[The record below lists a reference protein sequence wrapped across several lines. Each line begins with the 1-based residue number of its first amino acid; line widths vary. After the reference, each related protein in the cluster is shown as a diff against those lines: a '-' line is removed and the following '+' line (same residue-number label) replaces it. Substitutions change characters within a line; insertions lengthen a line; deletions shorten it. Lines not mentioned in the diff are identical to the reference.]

1 MSQHEQ
7 SPRPKVERAGRRPPL
22 VHQPHGGVVAQ
33 SFVQQRLWFLAQL
46 EPEGL
51 AYNAP
56 FAARLKGRLDVKV
69 LEEAFRAVMRRH
81 ESLRTTFGEV
91 DGMPV
96 QRIHEDVAFALRVEG
111 VAEGE
116 VLARVEEEARRPFD
130 LERGPLLRAKV
141 LRVGEEEHVLVW
153 VVHHIVFDGWSVGV
167 LERELSEAYEGKGL
181 EERRTEVQYADFVR
195 WQREWLQGE
204 VLENQLAWWKEELA
218 GAPLVLELP
227 TDRPRPAVQTFSGAL
242 TWLPPLQTLEGPL
255 RELSRKEGVTLY
267 MTLLAAF
274 QVLLARHSGQR
285 DIVVGSPFAGRGS
298 RDLEGMIGFFANM
311 LALRARVDDVPF
323 REVLKQVRRVC
334 LGAFAHEELPLEQ
347 LVEALQPGRDLSR
360 SPLFQVAFVLQG
372 EPGSSL
378 ALEGVDASDVPLEPG
393 VSKFDLTLFARETSR
408 GLVTYWEYNTDLFD
422 EETVSRLAERYVRL
436 LEAVVAHPEL
446 RVSELPLLSLAER
459 EQLLVEWNDT
469 RTRYPREASI
479 HEVFEAQVARTP
491 DAVAVEFE
499 GVRLTY
505 VELDRRACQLA
516 HHLRR
521 HGVAAGGRVGLFTR
535 RSLEM
540 VVATLGILKAG
551 GAYVPLDPSYP
562 AERLAFM
569 CEDAGLQVLL
579 VQPSLSS
586 RLPSVAVEVI
596 ALESSWARFATEP
609 EEGPKVSVPAEALA
623 YVMYTSGS
631 TGRPKGVC
639 IPHRAVVRLVK
650 GSRFAELGAEEVFL
664 QLAPISFDAATLEL
678 WGPLLNGGKLVVF
691 SEHAPAVEALEGAL
705 SRHGITTLWLT
716 SALFE
721 QVMATRPDAL
731 ASVRQVL
738 TGGDVVSPGAVRARL
753 ARGGSVTN
761 GYGPTENTTFTTTHR
776 LTDGARVGASVPI
789 GRPVSNTSVYVL
801 DAALSL
807 VPVGVWGE
815 LYTGGDGLAWGYL
828 GRPELTAE
836 RFVPHP
842 FSTEPG
848 ARLYRTGDRV
858 RFLRDGTLEYAS
870 RLDGQVKLRGFRIEP
885 GEVESALAAHPEVRE
900 VTVLARD
907 DGPGGRWLVAYF
919 VPTED
924 AALTPQALRAHAQS
938 RLPEYMVPSAFVS
951 LPALPLTPNGK
962 LDRKALPSPRAEDAR
977 GEFVAPRTAMEQV
990 VADVLAPLLGLARM
1004 GVEDHFF
1011 ELGGHS
1017 LLATRAVSRLRE
1029 VVGRELPVRVL
1040 FESPTVVRLAERL
1053 EENHGAQPPPLT
1065 HQLHGG
1071 VVEQSFAQQRLWLT
1085 SQLDAGGISYNVPF
1099 ARRLSGRL
1107 DVKALEEAF
1116 REVMRRHESLRTTF
1130 GEVDG
1135 RPVQRIHEDVE
1146 FDLRVE
1152 DVAEGEVLARVEE
1165 EARRPFDLERGPLLR
1180 AKVLRAGEEEH
1191 VLVWVVHH
1199 IVFDGWSVGVLERE
1213 LSDAYTA
1220 RVKGDAS
1227 ERPVL
1232 EVQYADYARWQR
1244 EWLKGEV
1251 LENQLAWWKQELAGA
1266 PLVLELPTDRARP
1279 AVRTYRGALKR
1290 VTLPAGLEGQLR
1302 ELSRKEGV
1310 TLYMTLLAGFQ
1321 ALLARYSGQTDV
1333 VVGTPISGRNWRQVE
1348 ALVGFFVNTLVV
1360 RTETQGASFRELL
1373 RRVRRACLGAF
1384 AHQDLPFEQLVD
1396 ALQPSRDLSRSPL
1409 FQVMFVMPGTL
1420 SPLDLDGVRVE
1431 ELDFEPGV
1439 SKFDLTLFAWETPRG
1454 LVTYWEYNTELFDEE
1469 TVSRMAGHYGRLL
1482 SAAVTS
1488 SERQVLELPLL
1499 GDAER
1504 QRLLLD
1510 WGSRQ
1515 DATYVPGLM
1524 HRWVEAQV
1532 ARTPHAEAVSDGTR
1546 SLTYGELDARANQL
1560 AHHLVALGVPPNG
1573 SVGLCLDRGSLEMP
1587 VAVLA
1592 TLKAGAAFLPLDPT
1606 WPVERLALMLEDTR
1620 APVVLA
1626 QSHLVAALPPGTGT
1640 RLVCLEDESAAIARR
1655 PTVAAS
1661 VDVSPETNCYFVYT
1675 SGSTGRPKG
1684 IVMSHRAVGN
1694 MLWWLLRRTVK
1705 PDATTLQFASLNF
1718 DVSFQELFGTWCLGG
1733 RVLLIT
1739 PELRRDPSA
1748 MLRYMA
1754 RHRVER
1760 LYLPFV
1766 ALQAVCDAAGAEDV
1780 LPPLTEV
1787 VTAGEQLQ
1795 VTPAL
1800 VAFFERLPGCV
1811 LENQYGPSEAH
1822 VVTAWRASGPPSSW
1836 PALPPVGEPITN
1848 VRLYV
1853 LDSKG
1858 EPCPLGV
1865 PGEVGVAGV
1874 SLAHGYHGR
1883 PDLTADRF
1891 VPDTL
1896 GAVPGERYYRTGDRA
1911 RWLADGNLEFLGRL
1925 DGQVKLRGFRIE
1937 LGEVEVVLRALPGVR
1952 DAVAVVRED
1961 TPGDRRLVGYVVFQ
1975 EGQRLEPSE
1984 LRARLQEK
1992 LPEYMVPSAFVS
2004 LPTLPLAPTGKVD
2017 RKALPVPRAEE
2028 ARGGY
2033 VAPRTAMERVVAEVF
2048 GPLLGL
2054 ERVSV
2059 EAHFF
2064 ELGGHSLLATQA
2076 VSRLKEVVGRELPVR
2091 VLFESPTVAQL
2102 AEHLEDVLEDAR
2114 GAAPPPLV
2122 RGPPSAVAEQ
2132 SFAQQRLWFLSQLD
2146 AEGFSYNMPFAV
2158 RLKGPLQVKA
2168 LEGAFHDVAR
2178 RHESLRTTF
2187 GEVDGRPVQRIHE
2200 QVEFELRVEEAEEG
2214 EVLARVEAEARRPF
2228 DLERG
2233 PLLRGKV
2240 LRVGEEEHVLVWVVH
2255 HIVFDGWSVGVL
2267 ERELSDAYAAKMSG
2281 NAADERRTEVRYAD
2295 YAKWQREWL
2304 KGEVLE
2310 KQLAWWKQQLAGA
2323 PPVLELPA
2331 DRPRPVMQSFNGGH
2345 LAVRLPPELAGA
2357 LREVSRKEG
2366 VTLYMTLL
2374 AGFQALLARYSG
2386 QTDVVVGTPISGRNW
2401 RQVEALVGFFVNT
2414 LVVRT
2419 ETQGASFRELL
2430 RRVRRACLGAFA
2442 HQDLPFEQL
2451 VDALQ
2456 PSRDL
2461 SRSPLFQVMFV
2472 MPGPTAPLSLSGLAV
2487 EEVSFEP
2494 GMAKF
2499 DLTLFVRELPQS
2511 LVTYWEYNTDLFDEE
2526 TVSRMAGHYTRLLQ
2540 AALSQP
2546 GQDVESLPLLGEAER
2561 RRLLVEWNATE
2572 APRSSAP
2579 CVNVLFEA
2587 QAARTPGAIAVRFGE
2602 QTLTYG
2608 ELNQRAN
2615 RLARF
2620 LRRGGVGPD
2629 VPVALCVR
2637 RSLDLAVGVLGV
2649 LKAGGAYVPLDPAYP
2664 RERLE
2669 WMLRSSGASWL
2680 LTQSSLS
2687 EVLPE
2692 GIARGLALDTEAAR
2706 FAEERSAD
2714 LEPVARPESLAYVIY
2729 TSGSTGTPKG
2739 VAMPHGPLLNLVQW
2753 QLGASLQPK
2762 ARTLQFSPLSFDVSF
2777 QELFST
2783 WAAGGELV
2791 LIPEELRL
2799 DAHALLE
2806 LMDRCEVE
2814 RLFLP
2819 FVALQNLAE
2828 VADREDFAPRRL
2840 RELVTAG
2847 EQLRV
2852 TPALRRFA
2860 RRLPGCVLH
2869 NHYGPTESHV
2879 VTAHT
2884 LEGDPESWPDLPSIG
2899 RPIANA
2905 RVHLLDSRQAP
2916 VPLGVPGELYLGGD
2930 VLARGYLHRPELT
2943 MERFVPD
2950 PLDLSPGA
2958 RLYRTGDFARYR
2970 PDGTL
2975 EFLGRRDAQVKVR
2988 GYRIELAEIEA
2999 VLARYPALK
3008 DCVVEARAD
3017 GSGLTRLV
3025 AYVVGG
3031 EGGPPAASEL
3041 RGFLKQRLPEYMVP
3055 GLFVPLDSLPLTPSG
3070 KVNRRALPAPE
3081 GEVTARSVERVPPRT
3096 SLELQLVRAWEETL
3110 GLHPVGIRED
3120 FFELGG
3126 HSLLAVRLLGRIRE
3140 LTGRALPVATLFQG
3154 ATVER
3159 IASVLQQ
3166 ALGPASSLVELRSG
3180 RSKRP
3185 FFCIHPV
3192 GGTVLA
3198 YAELAHLL
3206 GAEQP
3211 FFGLQAPGLDG
3222 EVVPHDSVEAL
3233 AAHHLRA
3240 IRTVQPRGPYLL
3252 GGWSLGGTLAYE
3264 MAQQL
3269 QEQGEQVDLLVLID
3283 TYARA
3288 HAGGGVDREWLEPA
3302 RLGALF
3308 FRDLLRAAGADLPC
3322 SEEELSRL
3330 PPEEALRLLEEAG
3343 RQAAA
3348 LPESGLTALRQV
3360 FESNL
3365 RAAWRYV
3372 PRPYSGAL
3380 LSMESGESP
3389 RAHEWEL
3396 LARGGVEVH
3405 TLAGDHYALLRLP
3418 GVQQLATLLR
3428 DALARAHAKAQPR
3441 SASA

>member
-1 MSQHEQ
+1 M
-7 SPRPKVERAGRRPPL
+7 
-22 VHQPHGGVVAQ
+22 
-33 SFVQQRLWFLAQL
+33 
-46 EPEGL
+46 
-51 AYNAP
+51 
-56 FAARLKGRLDVKV
+56 
-69 LEEAFRAVMRRH
+69 
-81 ESLRTTFGEV
+81 
-91 DGMPV
+91 
-96 QRIHEDVAFALRVEG
+96 
-111 VAEGE
+111 
-116 VLARVEEEARRPFD
+116 
-130 LERGPLLRAKV
+130 
-141 LRVGEEEHVLVW
+141 
-153 VVHHIVFDGWSVGV
+153 
-167 LERELSEAYEGKGL
+167 
-181 EERRTEVQYADFVR
+181 QYADYAR
-195 WQREWLQGE
+195 WQREWLKGA
-204 VLENQLAWWKEELA
+204 VLEKQLAWWKEELA

-227 TDRPRPAVQTFSGAL
+227 TDRPRPAV
-242 TWLPPLQTLEGPL
+242 
-255 RELSRKEGVTLY
+255 
-267 MTLLAAF
+267 
-274 QVLLARHSGQR
+274 
-285 DIVVGSPFAGRGS
+285 
-298 RDLEGMIGFFANM
+298 
-311 LALRARVDDVPF
+311 
-323 REVLKQVRRVC
+323 
-334 LGAFAHEELPLEQ
+334 
-347 LVEALQPGRDLSR
+347 
-360 SPLFQVAFVLQG
+360 
-372 EPGSSL
+372 
-378 ALEGVDASDVPLEPG
+378 
-393 VSKFDLTLFARETSR
+393 
-408 GLVTYWEYNTDLFD
+408 
-422 EETVSRLAERYVRL
+422 
-436 LEAVVAHPEL
+436 
-446 RVSELPLLSLAER
+446 
-459 EQLLVEWNDT
+459 
-469 RTRYPREASI
+469 
-479 HEVFEAQVARTP
+479 
-491 DAVAVEFE
+491 
-499 GVRLTY
+499 
-505 VELDRRACQLA
+505 
-516 HHLRR
+516 
-521 HGVAAGGRVGLFTR
+521 
-535 RSLEM
+535 
-540 VVATLGILKAG
+540 
-551 GAYVPLDPSYP
+551 
-562 AERLAFM
+562 
-569 CEDAGLQVLL
+569 
-579 VQPSLSS
+579 
-586 RLPSVAVEVI
+586 
-596 ALESSWARFATEP
+596 
-609 EEGPKVSVPAEALA
+609 
-623 YVMYTSGS
+623 
-631 TGRPKGVC
+631 
-639 IPHRAVVRLVK
+639 
-650 GSRFAELGAEEVFL
+650 
-664 QLAPISFDAATLEL
+664 
-678 WGPLLNGGKLVVF
+678 
-691 SEHAPAVEALEGAL
+691 
-705 SRHGITTLWLT
+705 
-716 SALFE
+716 
-721 QVMATRPDAL
+721 
-731 ASVRQVL
+731 
-738 TGGDVVSPGAVRARL
+738 
-753 ARGGSVTN
+753 
-761 GYGPTENTTFTTTHR
+761 
-776 LTDGARVGASVPI
+776 
-789 GRPVSNTSVYVL
+789 
-801 DAALSL
+801 
-807 VPVGVWGE
+807 
-815 LYTGGDGLAWGYL
+815 
-828 GRPELTAE
+828 
-836 RFVPHP
+836 
-842 FSTEPG
+842 
-848 ARLYRTGDRV
+848 
-858 RFLRDGTLEYAS
+858 
-870 RLDGQVKLRGFRIEP
+870 
-885 GEVESALAAHPEVRE
+885 
-900 VTVLARD
+900 
-907 DGPGGRWLVAYF
+907 
-919 VPTED
+919 
-924 AALTPQALRAHAQS
+924 
-938 RLPEYMVPSAFVS
+938 
-951 LPALPLTPNGK
+951 
-962 LDRKALPSPRAEDAR
+962 
-977 GEFVAPRTAMEQV
+977 
-990 VADVLAPLLGLARM
+990 
-1004 GVEDHFF
+1004 
-1011 ELGGHS
+1011 
-1017 LLATRAVSRLRE
+1017 
-1029 VVGRELPVRVL
+1029 
-1040 FESPTVVRLAERL
+1040 
-1053 EENHGAQPPPLT
+1053 
-1065 HQLHGG
+1065 
-1071 VVEQSFAQQRLWLT
+1071 
-1085 SQLDAGGISYNVPF
+1085 
-1099 ARRLSGRL
+1099 
-1107 DVKALEEAF
+1107 
-1116 REVMRRHESLRTTF
+1116 
-1130 GEVDG
+1130 
-1135 RPVQRIHEDVE
+1135 
-1146 FDLRVE
+1146 
-1152 DVAEGEVLARVEE
+1152 
-1165 EARRPFDLERGPLLR
+1165 
-1180 AKVLRAGEEEH
+1180 
-1191 VLVWVVHH
+1191 
-1199 IVFDGWSVGVLERE
+1199 
-1213 LSDAYTA
+1213 
-1220 RVKGDAS
+1220 
-1227 ERPVL
+1227 
-1232 EVQYADYARWQR
+1232 
-1244 EWLKGEV
+1244 
-1251 LENQLAWWKQELAGA
+1251 
-1266 PLVLELPTDRARP
+1266 
-1279 AVRTYRGALKR
+1279 RTYQGALKR
-1290 VTLPAGLEGQLR
+1290 VALPAGLEGALR

-1321 ALLARYSGQTDV
+1321 ALLSRYSGQSDV
-1333 VVGTPISGRNWRQVE
+1333 VAGTPISGRNWRQVE
-1348 ALVGFFVNTLVV
+1348 ALVGFFVNTLVL
-1360 RTETQGASFRELL
+1360 RTQTQGASFRELL

-1420 SPLDLDGVRVE
+1420 SPLDLDGVQVE
-1431 ELDFEPGV
+1431 DLDFEPGV

-1454 LVTYWEYNTELFDEE
+1454 LVTYWEYNTDLFDEE

-1482 SAAVTS
+1482 SAAVET
-1488 SERQVLELPLL
+1488 SERQVSELPLL
-1499 GDAER
+1499 GDSER
-1504 QRLLLD
+1504 QRLLVD

-1515 DATYVPGLM
+1515 DSTYVPGLM
-1524 HRWVEAQV
+1524 HQWVEAQV
-1532 ARTPHAEAVSDGTR
+1532 SRTPDAEAVTDGTR
-1546 SLTYGELDARANQL
+1546 SLTYAELDARANQL

-1573 SVGLCLDRGSLEMP
+1573 SVGLCLDRSGLEMP

-1626 QSHLVAALPPGTGT
+1626 QSHLVAALPPNTGA
-1640 RLVCLEDESAAIARR
+1640 RIVCLEDEGPAIARR
-1655 PTVAAS
+1655 PTTTPR
-1661 VDVSPETNCYFVYT
+1661 VDVSPETHCYFVYT

-1694 MLWWLLRRTVK
+1694 MLGWLLRRTVK

-1748 MLRYMA
+1748 MLRYMV

-1760 LYLPFV
+1760 LFLPFV

-1853 LDSKG
+1853 LDAKG

-1865 PGEVGVAGV
+1865 PGEVGVAGA

-1891 VPDTL
+1891 LPDTL
-1896 GAVPGERYYRTGDRA
+1896 GAASGERYYRTGDRA

-1961 TPGDRRLVGYVVFQ
+1961 VPGDRRLVGYAVFQ

-1984 LRARLQEK
+1984 LRTQLQAK

-2033 VAPRTAMERVVAEVF
+2033 MAPRTAMERVVAEVF

-2054 ERVSV
+2054 ERVGV

-2076 VSRLKEVVGRELPVR
+2076 VSRLKEVIGRELPVR

-2122 RGPPSAVAEQ
+2122 RGLPSAVAEQ

-2158 RLKGPLQVKA
+2158 RLTGPLHVKA
-2168 LEGAFHDVAR
+2168 LEDAFREVAR

-2200 QVEFELRVEEAEEG
+2200 VVEFILRVEEVKEG
-2214 EVLARVEAEARRPF
+2214 EVLARVEEEARGPF

-2233 PLLRGKV
+2233 PLLRAKV
-2240 LRVGEEEHVLVWVVH
+2240 LKVGEAEHVLVWVVH

-2267 ERELSDAYAAKMSG
+2267 ERELSEAYEAKMRG
-2281 NAADERRTEVRYAD
+2281 TAVDERRPEVRYAD
-2295 YAKWQREWL
+2295 YARWQREWL

-2310 KQLAWWKQQLAGA
+2310 KQLTWWKQQLAGA
-2323 PPVLELPA
+2323 PPVLELPT
-2331 DRPRPVMQSFNGGH
+2331 DRPRPAMQSFNGGH

-2357 LREVSRKEG
+2357 LRELSLKEG

-2374 AGFQALLARYSG
+2374 AGFQALLSRYSG

-2414 LVVRT
+2414 LVLRT
-2419 ETQGASFRELL
+2419 QTQGASFRELL

-2472 MPGPTAPLSLSGLAV
+2472 MPGPTAPLALSGLAV
-2487 EEVSFEP
+2487 EELSFEP

-2546 GQDVESLPLLGEAER
+2546 GQDVEALPLLGEAER
-2561 RRLLVEWNATE
+2561 RRLLVDWNATE
-2572 APRSSAP
+2572 APRSSAS
-2579 CVNVLFEA
+2579 CVNALFEA
-2587 QAARTPGAIAVRFGE
+2587 HAARTPDAVAVRFGE
-2602 QTLTYG
+2602 HALTYG
-2608 ELNQRAN
+2608 ELNRQAN

-2620 LRRGGVGPD
+2620 LRRGGVGAD

-2649 LKAGGAYVPLDPAYP
+2649 LKAGGAYVPLDPSYP

-2669 WMLRSSGASWL
+2669 WMLRSSGATWL
-2680 LTQSSLS
+2680 LTQSTLS
-2687 EVLPE
+2687 DVLPD
-2692 GIARGLALDTEAAR
+2692 GVARRLDLDTEAAR

-2714 LEPVARPESLAYVIY
+2714 LEPLAGPESLAYVIY

-2753 QLGASLQPK
+2753 QLGASTLPRG
-2762 ARTLQFSPLSFDVSF
+2762 RTLQFSPLSFDVSF

-2791 LIPEELRL
+2791 LITEDLRL

-2828 VADREDFAPRRL
+2828 VADREDFVPRRL
-2840 RELVTAG
+2840 REIVTAG

-2884 LEGDPESWPDLPSIG
+2884 LAGDPESWPDLPSIG

-2905 RVHLLDSRQAP
+2905 RVHLLDARQAP
-2916 VPLGVPGELYLGGD
+2916 VPLGVPGEMYLGGD
-2930 VLARGYLHRPELT
+2930 ALARGYLHRPDLT
-2943 MERFVPD
+2943 LERFVPD

-2970 PDGTL
+2970 QDGTL

-2999 VLARYPALK
+2999 VLARHPALK

-3025 AYVVGG
+3025 AYVVGA
-3031 EGGPPAASEL
+3031 EGGPPAAPAL
-3041 RGFLKQRLPEYMVP
+3041 RSFLKQRLPEYMVP
-3055 GLFVPLDSLPLTPSG
+3055 GHFVPLDSLPLTPSG

-3081 GEVTARSVERVPPRT
+3081 GEVAARLVERVPPRT

-3126 HSLLAVRLLGRIRE
+3126 HSLLAVRLLGRIRG
-3140 LTGRALPVATLFQG
+3140 LTGRSLPVATLFQG

-3159 IASVLQQ
+3159 IAGLLHQDQ
-3166 ALGPASSLVELRSG
+3166 GPTSSLVELRSG
-3180 RSKRP
+3180 RTKRP

-3206 GAEQP
+3206 GPDQP
-3211 FFGLQAPGLDG
+3211 FYGLQAPGLDG
-3222 EVVPHDSVEAL
+3222 EAPTLDSVESL
-3233 AAHHLRA
+3233 AAHYLRA
-3240 IRTVQPRGPYLL
+3240 VRTVQPRGPYLL
-3252 GGWSLGGTLAYE
+3252 GGWSLGGTLAFE
-3264 MAQQL
+3264 LAQQL

-3288 HAGGGVDREWLEPA
+3288 HPGGAVDREWLEPT

-3322 SEEELSRL
+3322 SEAALSQL
-3330 PPEEALRLLEEAG
+3330 APEEALHLLEEAG
-3343 RQAAA
+3343 RKAAA
-3348 LPESGLTALRQV
+3348 LPESGLSALREV

-3372 PRPYSGAL
+3372 PRPYTGTL
-3380 LSMESGESP
+3380 LSIESGESP

-3405 TLAGDHYALLRLP
+3405 TLPGDHYALLRLP
-3418 GVQQLATLLR
+3418 GVQQLATILR
-3428 DALARAHAKAQPR
+3428 DALARAQAKTQPR
-3441 SASA
+3441 SVSA

>member
-1 MSQHEQ
+1 M
-7 SPRPKVERAGRRPPL
+7 
-22 VHQPHGGVVAQ
+22 
-33 SFVQQRLWFLAQL
+33 
-46 EPEGL
+46 
-51 AYNAP
+51 
-56 FAARLKGRLDVKV
+56 
-69 LEEAFRAVMRRH
+69 
-81 ESLRTTFGEV
+81 
-91 DGMPV
+91 
-96 QRIHEDVAFALRVEG
+96 
-111 VAEGE
+111 
-116 VLARVEEEARRPFD
+116 
-130 LERGPLLRAKV
+130 
-141 LRVGEEEHVLVW
+141 
-153 VVHHIVFDGWSVGV
+153 
-167 LERELSEAYEGKGL
+167 
-181 EERRTEVQYADFVR
+181 EVQYADYAR
-195 WQREWLQGE
+195 WQREWLKGA
-204 VLENQLAWWKEELA
+204 VLEKQLAWWKEELA

-227 TDRPRPAVQTFSGAL
+227 TDRPRPAV
-242 TWLPPLQTLEGPL
+242 
-255 RELSRKEGVTLY
+255 
-267 MTLLAAF
+267 
-274 QVLLARHSGQR
+274 
-285 DIVVGSPFAGRGS
+285 
-298 RDLEGMIGFFANM
+298 
-311 LALRARVDDVPF
+311 
-323 REVLKQVRRVC
+323 
-334 LGAFAHEELPLEQ
+334 
-347 LVEALQPGRDLSR
+347 
-360 SPLFQVAFVLQG
+360 
-372 EPGSSL
+372 
-378 ALEGVDASDVPLEPG
+378 
-393 VSKFDLTLFARETSR
+393 
-408 GLVTYWEYNTDLFD
+408 
-422 EETVSRLAERYVRL
+422 
-436 LEAVVAHPEL
+436 
-446 RVSELPLLSLAER
+446 
-459 EQLLVEWNDT
+459 
-469 RTRYPREASI
+469 
-479 HEVFEAQVARTP
+479 
-491 DAVAVEFE
+491 
-499 GVRLTY
+499 
-505 VELDRRACQLA
+505 
-516 HHLRR
+516 
-521 HGVAAGGRVGLFTR
+521 
-535 RSLEM
+535 
-540 VVATLGILKAG
+540 
-551 GAYVPLDPSYP
+551 
-562 AERLAFM
+562 
-569 CEDAGLQVLL
+569 
-579 VQPSLSS
+579 
-586 RLPSVAVEVI
+586 
-596 ALESSWARFATEP
+596 
-609 EEGPKVSVPAEALA
+609 
-623 YVMYTSGS
+623 
-631 TGRPKGVC
+631 
-639 IPHRAVVRLVK
+639 
-650 GSRFAELGAEEVFL
+650 
-664 QLAPISFDAATLEL
+664 
-678 WGPLLNGGKLVVF
+678 
-691 SEHAPAVEALEGAL
+691 
-705 SRHGITTLWLT
+705 
-716 SALFE
+716 
-721 QVMATRPDAL
+721 
-731 ASVRQVL
+731 
-738 TGGDVVSPGAVRARL
+738 
-753 ARGGSVTN
+753 
-761 GYGPTENTTFTTTHR
+761 
-776 LTDGARVGASVPI
+776 
-789 GRPVSNTSVYVL
+789 
-801 DAALSL
+801 
-807 VPVGVWGE
+807 
-815 LYTGGDGLAWGYL
+815 
-828 GRPELTAE
+828 
-836 RFVPHP
+836 
-842 FSTEPG
+842 
-848 ARLYRTGDRV
+848 
-858 RFLRDGTLEYAS
+858 
-870 RLDGQVKLRGFRIEP
+870 
-885 GEVESALAAHPEVRE
+885 
-900 VTVLARD
+900 
-907 DGPGGRWLVAYF
+907 
-919 VPTED
+919 
-924 AALTPQALRAHAQS
+924 
-938 RLPEYMVPSAFVS
+938 
-951 LPALPLTPNGK
+951 
-962 LDRKALPSPRAEDAR
+962 
-977 GEFVAPRTAMEQV
+977 
-990 VADVLAPLLGLARM
+990 
-1004 GVEDHFF
+1004 
-1011 ELGGHS
+1011 
-1017 LLATRAVSRLRE
+1017 
-1029 VVGRELPVRVL
+1029 
-1040 FESPTVVRLAERL
+1040 
-1053 EENHGAQPPPLT
+1053 
-1065 HQLHGG
+1065 
-1071 VVEQSFAQQRLWLT
+1071 
-1085 SQLDAGGISYNVPF
+1085 
-1099 ARRLSGRL
+1099 
-1107 DVKALEEAF
+1107 
-1116 REVMRRHESLRTTF
+1116 
-1130 GEVDG
+1130 
-1135 RPVQRIHEDVE
+1135 
-1146 FDLRVE
+1146 
-1152 DVAEGEVLARVEE
+1152 
-1165 EARRPFDLERGPLLR
+1165 
-1180 AKVLRAGEEEH
+1180 
-1191 VLVWVVHH
+1191 
-1199 IVFDGWSVGVLERE
+1199 
-1213 LSDAYTA
+1213 
-1220 RVKGDAS
+1220 
-1227 ERPVL
+1227 
-1232 EVQYADYARWQR
+1232 
-1244 EWLKGEV
+1244 
-1251 LENQLAWWKQELAGA
+1251 
-1266 PLVLELPTDRARP
+1266 
-1279 AVRTYRGALKR
+1279 RTYQGALKR
-1290 VTLPAGLEGQLR
+1290 VALPAGLEGALR

-1321 ALLARYSGQTDV
+1321 ALLSRYSGQSDV
-1333 VVGTPISGRNWRQVE
+1333 VAGTPISGRNWRQVE
-1348 ALVGFFVNTLVV
+1348 ALVGFFVNTLVL
-1360 RTETQGASFRELL
+1360 RTQTQGASFRELL

-1420 SPLDLDGVRVE
+1420 SPLDLDGVQVE
-1431 ELDFEPGV
+1431 DLDFEPGV

-1454 LVTYWEYNTELFDEE
+1454 LVTYWEYNTDLFDEE

-1482 SAAVTS
+1482 SAAVET
-1488 SERQVLELPLL
+1488 SERQVSELPLL
-1499 GDAER
+1499 GDSER
-1504 QRLLLD
+1504 QRLLVD

-1515 DATYVPGLM
+1515 DSTYVPGLM
-1524 HRWVEAQV
+1524 HQWVEAQV
-1532 ARTPHAEAVSDGTR
+1532 SRTPDAEAVTDGTR
-1546 SLTYGELDARANQL
+1546 SLTYAELDARANQL

-1573 SVGLCLDRGSLEMP
+1573 SVGLCLDRSGLEMP

-1626 QSHLVAALPPGTGT
+1626 QSHLVAALPPNTGA
-1640 RLVCLEDESAAIARR
+1640 RIVCLEDEGPAIARR
-1655 PTVAAS
+1655 PTTTPR
-1661 VDVSPETNCYFVYT
+1661 VDVSPETHCYFVYT

-1694 MLWWLLRRTVK
+1694 MLGWLLRRTVK

-1748 MLRYMA
+1748 MLRYMV

-1760 LYLPFV
+1760 LFLPFV

-1853 LDSKG
+1853 LDAKG

-1865 PGEVGVAGV
+1865 PGEVGVAGA

-1891 VPDTL
+1891 LPDTL
-1896 GAVPGERYYRTGDRA
+1896 GAASGERYYRTGDRA

-1961 TPGDRRLVGYVVFQ
+1961 VPGDRRLVGYAVFQ

-1984 LRARLQEK
+1984 LRTQLQAK

-2033 VAPRTAMERVVAEVF
+2033 MAPRTAMERVVAEVF

-2054 ERVSV
+2054 ERVGV

-2076 VSRLKEVVGRELPVR
+2076 VSRLKEVIGRELPVR

-2122 RGPPSAVAEQ
+2122 RGLPSAVAEQ

-2158 RLKGPLQVKA
+2158 RLTGPLHVKA
-2168 LEGAFHDVAR
+2168 LEDAFREVAR

-2200 QVEFELRVEEAEEG
+2200 VVEFILRVEEVKEG
-2214 EVLARVEAEARRPF
+2214 EVLARVEEEARGPF

-2233 PLLRGKV
+2233 PLLRAKV
-2240 LRVGEEEHVLVWVVH
+2240 LKVGEAEHVLVWVVH

-2267 ERELSDAYAAKMSG
+2267 ERELSEAYEAKMRG
-2281 NAADERRTEVRYAD
+2281 TAVDERRPEVRYAD
-2295 YAKWQREWL
+2295 YARWQREWL

-2310 KQLAWWKQQLAGA
+2310 KQLTWWKQQLAGA
-2323 PPVLELPA
+2323 PPVLELPT
-2331 DRPRPVMQSFNGGH
+2331 DRPRPAMQSFNGGH

-2357 LREVSRKEG
+2357 LRELSLKEG

-2374 AGFQALLARYSG
+2374 AGFQALLSRYSG

-2414 LVVRT
+2414 LVLRT
-2419 ETQGASFRELL
+2419 QTQGASFRELL

-2472 MPGPTAPLSLSGLAV
+2472 MPGPTAPLALSGLAV
-2487 EEVSFEP
+2487 EELSFEP

-2546 GQDVESLPLLGEAER
+2546 GQDVEALPLLGEAER
-2561 RRLLVEWNATE
+2561 RRLLVDWNATE
-2572 APRSSAP
+2572 APRSSAS
-2579 CVNVLFEA
+2579 CVNALFEA
-2587 QAARTPGAIAVRFGE
+2587 HAARTPDAVAVRFGE
-2602 QTLTYG
+2602 HALTYG
-2608 ELNQRAN
+2608 ELNRQAN

-2620 LRRGGVGPD
+2620 LRRGGVGAD

-2649 LKAGGAYVPLDPAYP
+2649 LKAGGAYVPLDPSYP

-2669 WMLRSSGASWL
+2669 WMLRSSGATWL
-2680 LTQSSLS
+2680 LTQSTLS
-2687 EVLPE
+2687 DVLPD
-2692 GIARGLALDTEAAR
+2692 GVARRLDLDTEAAR

-2714 LEPVARPESLAYVIY
+2714 LEPLAGPESLAYVIY

-2753 QLGASLQPK
+2753 QLGASTLPRG
-2762 ARTLQFSPLSFDVSF
+2762 RTLQFSPLSFDVSF

-2791 LIPEELRL
+2791 LITEDLRL

-2828 VADREDFAPRRL
+2828 VADREDFVPRRL
-2840 RELVTAG
+2840 REIVTAG

-2884 LEGDPESWPDLPSIG
+2884 LAGDPESWPDLPSIG

-2905 RVHLLDSRQAP
+2905 RVHLLDARQAP
-2916 VPLGVPGELYLGGD
+2916 VPLGVPGEMYLGGD
-2930 VLARGYLHRPELT
+2930 ALARGYLHRPDLT
-2943 MERFVPD
+2943 LERFVPD

-2970 PDGTL
+2970 QDGTL

-2999 VLARYPALK
+2999 VLARHPALK

-3025 AYVVGG
+3025 AYVVGA
-3031 EGGPPAASEL
+3031 EGGPPAAPAL
-3041 RGFLKQRLPEYMVP
+3041 RSFLKQRLPEYMVP
-3055 GLFVPLDSLPLTPSG
+3055 GHFVPLDSLPLTPSG

-3081 GEVTARSVERVPPRT
+3081 GEVAARLVERVPPRT

-3126 HSLLAVRLLGRIRE
+3126 HSLLAVRLLGRIRG
-3140 LTGRALPVATLFQG
+3140 LTGRSLPVATLFQG

-3159 IASVLQQ
+3159 IAGLLHQDQ
-3166 ALGPASSLVELRSG
+3166 GPTSSLVELRSG
-3180 RSKRP
+3180 RTKRP

-3206 GAEQP
+3206 GPDQP
-3211 FFGLQAPGLDG
+3211 FYGLQAPGLDG
-3222 EVVPHDSVEAL
+3222 EAPTLDSVESL
-3233 AAHHLRA
+3233 AAHYLRA
-3240 IRTVQPRGPYLL
+3240 VRTVQPRGPYLL
-3252 GGWSLGGTLAYE
+3252 GGWSLGGTLAFE
-3264 MAQQL
+3264 LAQQL

-3288 HAGGGVDREWLEPA
+3288 HPGGAVDREWLEPT

-3322 SEEELSRL
+3322 SEAALSQL
-3330 PPEEALRLLEEAG
+3330 APEEALHLLEEAG
-3343 RQAAA
+3343 RKAAA
-3348 LPESGLTALRQV
+3348 LPESGLSALREV

-3372 PRPYSGAL
+3372 PRPYTGTL
-3380 LSMESGESP
+3380 LSIESGESP

-3405 TLAGDHYALLRLP
+3405 TLPGDHYALLRLP
-3418 GVQQLATLLR
+3418 GVQQLATILR
-3428 DALARAHAKAQPR
+3428 DALARAQAKTQPR
-3441 SASA
+3441 SVSA

>member
-1 MSQHEQ
+1 MSQSEQ

-56 FAARLKGRLDVKV
+56 FAARLKGRLDVKA
-69 LEEAFRAVMRRH
+69 LEEAFRAVMWRH

-91 DGMPV
+91 DGTPV
-96 QRIHEDVAFALRVEG
+96 QRIHEDVEFELRVED

-167 LERELSEAYEGKGL
+167 LERELSEAYSGKWGD
-181 EERRTEVQYADFVR
+181 ERRTEVQYADFVR
-195 WQREWLQGE
+195 WQREWLKGE
-204 VLENQLAWWKEELA
+204 VLEKQLAWWKEELA

-242 TWLPPLQTLEGPL
+242 TWLPPLQTLEGPI

-274 QVLLARHSGQR
+274 QVLLARYSGQR
-285 DIVVGSPFAGRGS
+285 DLVVGSPFAGRGS
-298 RDLEGMIGFFANM
+298 RELEGMIGFFANM

-323 REVLKQVRRVC
+323 REVLKQVRRAC

-360 SPLFQVAFVLQG
+360 SPLFQVVFVLQG

-378 ALEGVDASDVPLEPG
+378 ALEGVDASDVPLEPD

-422 EETVSRLAERYVRL
+422 EATVARLAERYVRL
-436 LEAVVAHPEL
+436 LEAVVEHPEL

-469 RTRYPREASI
+469 RTGYPREASI

-499 GVRLTY
+499 GARLTY
-505 VELDRRACQLA
+505 AELDRRACQLA

-609 EEGPKVSVPAEALA
+609 EEGPGVSVPAEALA

-691 SEHAPAVEALEGAL
+691 SEHAPDVEELEGAL

-731 ASVRQVL
+731 TSVRQVL

-776 LTDGARVGASVPI
+776 LTDVSRVGASVPI

-842 FSTEPG
+842 FSMEPG

-919 VPTED
+919 VPVVD

-938 RLPEYMVPSAFVS
+938 RLPEYMVPSAFIP

-990 VADVLAPLLGLARM
+990 VADVLAPLLGLTRM

-1029 VVGRELPVRVL
+1029 VMGRELPVRVL
-1040 FESPTVVRLAERL
+1040 FESPTVARLAERL

-1065 HQLHGG
+1065 HQPHGG

-1099 ARRLSGRL
+1099 ARRLSGPL

-1116 REVMRRHESLRTTF
+1116 RAVMRRHESLRTTF

-1135 RPVQRIHEDVE
+1135 TPVQRIHEDVK

-1152 DVAEGEVLARVEE
+1152 DAAEGEVLARVEE

-1180 AKVLRAGEEEH
+1180 ATVLKVGEEEH

-1213 LSDAYTA
+1213 LSDAYA
-1220 RVKGDAS
+1220 AKVKGDAS
-1227 ERPVL
+1227 EQPGL

-1244 EWLKGEV
+1244 DWLKGEV
-1251 LENQLAWWKQELAGA
+1251 LEKQLAWWKQELEGA
-1266 PLVLELPTDRARP
+1266 PIVLELPTDRARP

-1302 ELSRKEGV
+1302 EVSRKEGV

-1321 ALLARYSGQTDV
+1321 ALLARYSGQTEV

-1360 RTETQGASFRELL
+1360 RTQTQGASFRELL

-1454 LVTYWEYNTELFDEE
+1454 LVTYWEYNTDLFDEE
-1469 TVSRMAGHYGRLL
+1469 TVARMAGHYGRLL

-1488 SERQVLELPLL
+1488 SERQALELPLL

-1504 QRLLLD
+1504 QRLLID

-1515 DATYVPGLM
+1515 DSTYVPGLM

-1532 ARTPHAEAVSDGTR
+1532 ARTPHAEAVTDGTR

-1626 QSHLVAALPPGTGT
+1626 QSHLVAALPPGTGA
-1640 RLVCLEDESAAIARR
+1640 RLVCLEDERAAIDKR
-1655 PTVAAS
+1655 PTVAPS

-1766 ALQAVCDAAGAEDV
+1766 ALQAVCDAAGSEDV

-1836 PALPPVGEPITN
+1836 PALPPVGEPVTN

-1858 EPCPLGV
+1858 EPCPVGV

-2017 RKALPVPRAEE
+2017 RKALPVPRPEE

-2158 RLKGPLQVKA
+2158 RLKGPLHVKA
-2168 LEGAFHDVAR
+2168 LEGAFHEAAR

-2200 QVEFELRVEEAEEG
+2200 KVEFELRVEDVADG
-2214 EVLARVEAEARRPF
+2214 EVLARVEEEARRPF

-2233 PLLRGKV
+2233 PLLRGRV
-2240 LRVGEEEHVLVWVVH
+2240 LRVGAEEHVLVWVVH

-2267 ERELSDAYAAKMSG
+2267 ERELSEAYAAKVSG
-2281 NAADERRTEVRYAD
+2281 KAADERRTEVRYAD

-2386 QTDVVVGTPISGRNW
+2386 QTEVVVGTPISGRNW

-2419 ETQGASFRELL
+2419 QTQGASFRELL

-2472 MPGPTAPLSLSGLAV
+2472 MPGPAAPLSLSGLAA

-2587 QAARTPGAIAVRFGE
+2587 QAARTPEAIAVRFGE

-2687 EVLPE
+2687 DVLPE
-2692 GIARGLALDTEAAR
+2692 GIARGLALDTETAR
-2706 FAEERSAD
+2706 FEEERSAD

-2970 PDGTL
+2970 PDGSL

-2999 VLARYPALK
+2999 VLARHPALK
-3008 DCVVEARAD
+3008 DCVVEARAE

-3031 EGGPPAASEL
+3031 EGGPPEAPEL

-3081 GEVTARSVERVPPRT
+3081 GEVTAHSVERVPPRT

-3211 FFGLQAPGLDG
+3211 FYGLQSPGLDG
-3222 EVVPHDSVEAL
+3222 EVAPLDSVEAL

-3240 IRTVQPRGPYLL
+3240 IRTVQRRGPYLL

-3264 MAQQL
+3264 LAQQL

-3288 HAGGGVDREWLEPA
+3288 HPGGGVDREWLEPA
-3302 RLGALF
+3302 SLGALF

-3330 PPEEALRLLEEAG
+3330 PPEEALRFLEEAG

-3380 LSMESGESP
+3380 LSIESSESP

-3418 GVQQLATLLR
+3418 GVQQLAALLR

>member
-1 MSQHEQ
+1 M
-7 SPRPKVERAGRRPPL
+7 
-22 VHQPHGGVVAQ
+22 
-33 SFVQQRLWFLAQL
+33 
-46 EPEGL
+46 
-51 AYNAP
+51 
-56 FAARLKGRLDVKV
+56 
-69 LEEAFRAVMRRH
+69 
-81 ESLRTTFGEV
+81 RTTFDEV
-91 DGMPV
+91 DGGPV
-96 QRIHEDVAFALRVEG
+96 QRIHEEVEFALSVEV

-130 LERGPLLRAKV
+130 LARGPLLKASV

-167 LERELSEAYEGKGL
+167 LERELSEAY
-181 EERRTEVQYADFVR
+181 A
-195 WQREWLQGE
+195 
-204 VLENQLAWWKEELA
+204 
-218 GAPLVLELP
+218 
-227 TDRPRPAVQTFSGAL
+227 
-242 TWLPPLQTLEGPL
+242 
-255 RELSRKEGVTLY
+255 
-267 MTLLAAF
+267 
-274 QVLLARHSGQR
+274 
-285 DIVVGSPFAGRGS
+285 
-298 RDLEGMIGFFANM
+298 
-311 LALRARVDDVPF
+311 ARV
-323 REVLKQVRRVC
+323 
-334 LGAFAHEELPLEQ
+334 
-347 LVEALQPGRDLSR
+347 S
-360 SPLFQVAFVLQG
+360 
-372 EPGSSL
+372 
-378 ALEGVDASDVPLEPG
+378 
-393 VSKFDLTLFARETSR
+393 
-408 GLVTYWEYNTDLFD
+408 
-422 EETVSRLAERYVRL
+422 
-436 LEAVVAHPEL
+436 
-446 RVSELPLLSLAER
+446 
-459 EQLLVEWNDT
+459 
-469 RTRYPREASI
+469 
-479 HEVFEAQVARTP
+479 
-491 DAVAVEFE
+491 
-499 GVRLTY
+499 
-505 VELDRRACQLA
+505 
-516 HHLRR
+516 
-521 HGVAAGGRVGLFTR
+521 
-535 RSLEM
+535 
-540 VVATLGILKAG
+540 
-551 GAYVPLDPSYP
+551 
-562 AERLAFM
+562 
-569 CEDAGLQVLL
+569 
-579 VQPSLSS
+579 
-586 RLPSVAVEVI
+586 
-596 ALESSWARFATEP
+596 
-609 EEGPKVSVPAEALA
+609 
-623 YVMYTSGS
+623 
-631 TGRPKGVC
+631 
-639 IPHRAVVRLVK
+639 
-650 GSRFAELGAEEVFL
+650 
-664 QLAPISFDAATLEL
+664 
-678 WGPLLNGGKLVVF
+678 
-691 SEHAPAVEALEGAL
+691 
-705 SRHGITTLWLT
+705 
-716 SALFE
+716 
-721 QVMATRPDAL
+721 
-731 ASVRQVL
+731 
-738 TGGDVVSPGAVRARL
+738 
-753 ARGGSVTN
+753 
-761 GYGPTENTTFTTTHR
+761 
-776 LTDGARVGASVPI
+776 
-789 GRPVSNTSVYVL
+789 
-801 DAALSL
+801 
-807 VPVGVWGE
+807 
-815 LYTGGDGLAWGYL
+815 
-828 GRPELTAE
+828 
-836 RFVPHP
+836 
-842 FSTEPG
+842 
-848 ARLYRTGDRV
+848 
-858 RFLRDGTLEYAS
+858 
-870 RLDGQVKLRGFRIEP
+870 
-885 GEVESALAAHPEVRE
+885 
-900 VTVLARD
+900 
-907 DGPGGRWLVAYF
+907 
-919 VPTED
+919 
-924 AALTPQALRAHAQS
+924 
-938 RLPEYMVPSAFVS
+938 
-951 LPALPLTPNGK
+951 
-962 LDRKALPSPRAEDAR
+962 
-977 GEFVAPRTAMEQV
+977 
-990 VADVLAPLLGLARM
+990 
-1004 GVEDHFF
+1004 
-1011 ELGGHS
+1011 
-1017 LLATRAVSRLRE
+1017 
-1029 VVGRELPVRVL
+1029 
-1040 FESPTVVRLAERL
+1040 
-1053 EENHGAQPPPLT
+1053 
-1065 HQLHGG
+1065 
-1071 VVEQSFAQQRLWLT
+1071 
-1085 SQLDAGGISYNVPF
+1085 
-1099 ARRLSGRL
+1099 
-1107 DVKALEEAF
+1107 
-1116 REVMRRHESLRTTF
+1116 
-1130 GEVDG
+1130 
-1135 RPVQRIHEDVE
+1135 
-1146 FDLRVE
+1146 
-1152 DVAEGEVLARVEE
+1152 
-1165 EARRPFDLERGPLLR
+1165 
-1180 AKVLRAGEEEH
+1180 
-1191 VLVWVVHH
+1191 
-1199 IVFDGWSVGVLERE
+1199 
-1213 LSDAYTA
+1213 
-1220 RVKGDAS
+1220 GDAS

-1251 LENQLAWWKQELAGA
+1251 LEKQLAWWKQELAGA

-1290 VTLPAGLEGQLR
+1290 VALPAGLEGQLR

-1348 ALVGFFVNTLVV
+1348 ALVGFFVNTLVL
-1360 RTETQGASFRELL
+1360 RTATEGASFQELL

-1454 LVTYWEYNTELFDEE
+1454 LVTYWEYNTDLFDEE

-1482 SAAVTS
+1482 SAAVAS
-1488 SERQVLELPLL
+1488 SERQVSELPLL
-1499 GDAER
+1499 GDVER
-1504 QRLLLD
+1504 QRLLVD
-1510 WGSRQ
+1510 WGARQ
-1515 DATYVPGLM
+1515 DSTYVPGLM

-1546 SLTYGELDARANQL
+1546 SLTYAELDARANQL
-1560 AHHLVALGVPPNG
+1560 AHQLVALGVPPNG

-1606 WPVERLALMLEDTR
+1606 WPVERLALMLEDTC

-1626 QSHLVAALPPGTGT
+1626 QSHLVAALPPGTGA
-1640 RLVCLEDESAAIARR
+1640 RLVCLEDEAPAIARH
-1655 PTVAAS
+1655 PTTSPA
-1661 VDVSPETNCYFVYT
+1661 VDVSPETHCYFVYT

-1739 PELRRDPSA
+1739 PELRRDPTA
-1748 MLRYMA
+1748 MLRYMV

-1836 PALPPVGEPITN
+1836 PALPPVGAPITN

-1858 EPCPLGV
+1858 EPCPIGV
-1865 PGEVGVAGV
+1865 PGEVGVAGA

-1896 GAVPGERYYRTGDRA
+1896 GVMPGERYYRTGDRA
-1911 RWLADGNLEFLGRL
+1911 RWLADGNVEFLGRL

-1961 TPGDRRLVGYVVFQ
+1961 VAGDRRLVGYVVFQ
-1975 EGQRLEPSE
+1975 EGQRLSPSE
-1984 LRARLQEK
+1984 LRARLQTR

-2028 ARGGY
+2028 ARGGH

-2076 VSRLKEVVGRELPVR
+2076 VSRLKEVIGRELPVR

-2114 GAAPPPLV
+2114 CATPPPLV

-2158 RLKGPLQVKA
+2158 RLKGPLHVKA
-2168 LEGAFHDVAR
+2168 LESAFHEVAR

-2187 GEVDGRPVQRIHE
+2187 GGVDGRPVQRIHE
-2200 QVEFELRVEEAEEG
+2200 TVEFELRVEEVAEG
-2214 EVLARVEAEARRPF
+2214 DVLARVEEEARRPF

-2267 ERELSDAYAAKMSG
+2267 ERELGEAYAAKVSG
-2281 NAADERRTEVRYAD
+2281 EAVDERRTEIRYAD

-2304 KGEVLE
+2304 KGDALA
-2310 KQLAWWKQQLAGA
+2310 KQSAWWKQQLAGA
-2323 PPVLELPA
+2323 PPVLELPT

-2357 LREVSRKEG
+2357 LRELSRKEG

-2386 QTDVVVGTPISGRNW
+2386 QSDVVVGTPISGRNW

-2419 ETQGASFRELL
+2419 ETEGASFRELL

-2472 MPGPTAPLSLSGLAV
+2472 MPGPTAPLSLSGLGV

-2546 GQDVESLPLLGEAER
+2546 GQDVASLPLLGEAER

-2579 CVNVLFEA
+2579 CVSALFEA
-2587 QAARTPGAIAVRFGE
+2587 QAARTPEAIAVRFGE

-2680 LTQSSLS
+2680 LTQSSLAG
-2687 EVLPE
+2687 VLPE
-2692 GIARGLALDTEAAR
+2692 GIARGLDLDTETAR
-2706 FAEERSAD
+2706 FAEERSSD

-2791 LIPEELRL
+2791 LISEELRL

-2884 LEGDPESWPDLPSIG
+2884 LAGDPESWPDLPSIG

-2905 RVHLLDSRQAP
+2905 RVHLLDSRLAP

-2930 VLARGYLHRPELT
+2930 VLARGYLHRPDLT
-2943 MERFVPD
+2943 LERFVPD

-2999 VLARYPALK
+2999 VLARHPALQ

-3017 GSGLTRLV
+3017 GLGLTRLV

-3031 EGGPPAASEL
+3031 EGGPPESPEL
-3041 RGFLKQRLPEYMVP
+3041 RSFLKQRLPEYMVP
-3055 GLFVPLDSLPLTPSG
+3055 GLFVALESLPLTPSG

-3140 LTGRALPVATLFQG
+3140 LTGRSLPVSTLFQG

-3166 ALGPASSLVELRSG
+3166 ALGPSSSLVELRSG
-3180 RSKRP
+3180 RAKRP

-3206 GAEQP
+3206 GADQP
-3211 FFGLQAPGLDG
+3211 FYGLQSPGLDG
-3222 EVVPHDSVEAL
+3222 EVAPHDSVEAL

-3288 HAGGGVDREWLEPA
+3288 HPGGVVDREWLEPA

-3322 SEEELSRL
+3322 SEEALSRL
-3330 PPEEALRLLEEAG
+3330 SPEEALRLLETAG

-3360 FESNL
+3360 FEANL

-3372 PRPYSGAL
+3372 PRPSSGAL
-3380 LSMESGESP
+3380 LSIESSESP

-3405 TLAGDHYALLRLP
+3405 TLPGDHYALLRLP
-3418 GVQQLATLLR
+3418 GVQQLAALLR
-3428 DALARAHAKAQPR
+3428 DALARAHAKAWPR
-3441 SASA
+3441 SVSA